1 MKIVFTAKIS
11 ERHQEVLR
19 RQFDQVSFSFFAS
32 KEEAGVELESAD
44 VLVTYGEDLTEEH
57 LKQYKNLKW
66 IQVLTAGVDK
76 MPLPYLVQ
84 SSILLTNVKGIHKV
98 PMAEYAFAAMLQV
111 ARNLN
116 EAFQKQQKKKWD
128 SRLRVDELYDKTLG
142 IIGVGAIGEEIARR
156 AHVFGMKV
164 VGVTR
169 SGRENAYCEKMFT
182 PNQLNQFLPLCDYVV
197 VIVPSTKETLKL
209 IGQKELDCMK
219 SSAVLINIAR
229 GSVIDE
235 EALVTHLKE
244 GKIKGAVL
252 DVFAEE
258 PLSENSPLWELNNCI
273 ITPHVSGRSSRYME
287 RALGVF
293 RENLEQYQTGN
304 LTQLKNIVD
313 CVKGY

>member
-116 EAFQKQQKKKWD
+116 EAFQKQQNKKWD
-128 SRLRVDELYDKTLG
+128 PRLRVDELYDKTLG

-304 LTQLKNIVD
+304 LT
-313 CVKGY
+313 

>member
-57 LKQYKNLKW
+57 LKKYKNLKW

-116 EAFQKQQKKKWD
+116 EAFQKQQNKKWD
-128 SRLRVDELYDKTLG
+128 PRLRVDELYDKTLG

>member
-57 LKQYKNLKW
+57 LKKYKNLKW

>member
-116 EAFQKQQKKKWD
+116 EAFQKQQNKKWD
-128 SRLRVDELYDKTLG
+128 PRLRVDELYDKTLG